1 MKLLLPLV
9 LRRAPGFLLA
19 LALSVLT
26 LAAGAGLLGVSGWFL
41 TGAALAG
48 AAGGFELFAPSAAVR
63 GLSFLRIGARYGER
77 MTGHA
82 VTLAMLSELR
92 STLFARLI
100 PLVPMKGV
108 AGRTGDFVARLTADI
123 EALDMVMLQA
133 VLPLLTACTAAA
145 GLALM
150 LWLTLPE
157 AVPVGVAGFAL
168 TALAVPLALVLG
180 GRRIGAATVA
190 ASSDLRVAALDA
202 VDGHADLVALGATE
216 AGIAR
221 FAEAAAGLRAARL
234 AEARRVALGPALA
247 QLGAGLTMAATLWLG
262 LGALAEGRISGPVL
276 TGVLLAILGLFEVT
290 GPILRGAG
298 RIGSALA
305 ASRRVSDIVATVPSI
320 RDPLVPARLPGE
332 GALVIDRVSYGYGI
346 DRPVLADISLEAQP
360 GERIAILGASGSG
373 KSTLLGLIMRLD
385 DVGAGAIRF
394 GGIDIRDAALA
405 DLHSHIALLTQDAP
419 VFIGTVRDN
428 LRIGSPFA
436 DDATLYTALGNAR
449 LAEFVRSL
457 PEGLDTWLGESGA
470 TLSAGQARRLC
481 LARTLLSPARL
492 ILLDE
497 PTAGLDGETEAEF
510 LGDLLTAT
518 EGRTLVVATHAA
530 LPRAAVDRIFKF
542 DDGRLVEASR

>member
-1 MKLLLPLV
+1 MRLLWPLV
-9 LRRAPGFLLA
+9 RRRAPGFLLA
-19 LALSVLT
+19 LFLSVAT

-48 AAGGFELFAPSAAVR
+48 IGATFELFAPSAAVR

-77 MTGHA
+77 MSGHA
-82 VTLAMLSELR
+82 TTLAMLSELR
-92 STLFARLI
+92 AALFARLI
-100 PLVPMKGV
+100 PLVPLKGV

-133 VLPLLTACTAAA
+133 VLPLATAVTAAL
-145 GLALM
+145 GLAAM
-150 LWLTLPE
+150 LWLTLPD
-157 AVPVGVAGFAL
+157 AVPVGLAGFAL

-180 GRRIGAATVA
+180 GRRIGTATVA
-190 ASSDLRVAALDA
+190 ASADLRIAALDGI
-202 VDGHADLVALGATE
+202 DGHADLTALGAVE
-216 AGIAR
+216 AGAAR
-221 FAEAAAGLRAARL
+221 FAEAAASLRTAKL
-234 AEARRVALGPALA
+234 AEARRIALGPAFA
-247 QLGAGLTMAATLWLG
+247 QLGAGLTMATTLWLG
-262 LGALAEGRISGPVL
+262 LGAVEAGRISGPVL

-298 RIGSALA
+298 RIGSAMA
-305 ASRRVSDIVATVPSI
+305 ASRRVSAIVTAEPAI
-320 RDPLVPARLPGE
+320 RDPLAPARLPHDGT
-332 GALVIDRVSYGYGI
+332 LVIDRVSYGYGD
-346 DRPVLADISLEAQP
+346 DRPVLQDLSLEARP
-360 GERIAILGASGSG
+360 GERIALLGASGSG
-373 KSTLLGLIMRLD
+373 KSTLLSLVMRLD

-405 DLHSHIALLTQDAP
+405 DLHTHVALLTQDAP

-449 LAEFVRSL
+449 LDGFVRGL
-457 PEGLDTWLGESGA
+457 PQGLDTWLGEAGA

-497 PTAGLDGETEAEF
+497 PTAGLDGETEAEL

-518 EGRTLVVATHAA
+518 EGRTLIVATHAA
-530 LPRAAVDRIFKF
+530 LPHAAVDRVFSF
-542 DDGRLVEASR
+542 ENGRLVAAG

>member
-1 MKLLLPLV
+1 MTLLWPLI
-9 LRRAPGFLLA
+9 RRRLPGFLLA
-19 LALSVLT
+19 LFLSVAT

-48 AAGGFELFAPSAAVR
+48 AGATFELFAPSAAVR

-82 VTLAMLSELR
+82 ATLAMLSELR
-92 STLFARLI
+92 AALFARLI
-100 PLVPMKGV
+100 PLVPLRGV

-123 EALDMVMLQA
+123 EALDMVVLQA
-133 VLPLLTACTAAA
+133 LLPLLTAVTAAL

-157 AVPVGVAGFAL
+157 AIPVGIAGFAL
-168 TALAVPLALVLG
+168 TALAVPLALVLA
-180 GRRIGAATVA
+180 GRGIGTATVA
-190 ASSDLRVAALDA
+190 ASSDLRIAALDGI
-202 VDGHADLVALGATE
+202 DGHADLTALGAVA
-216 AGIAR
+216 AGSAR
-221 FAEAAAGLRAARL
+221 FAEAATRLRRARL

-262 LGALAEGRISGPVL
+262 LGALEAGRISGPVL

-305 ASRRVSDIVATVPSI
+305 ASRRVSELVNAEPAI
-320 RDPLVPARLPGE
+320 RDPQVPARLPHDGT
-332 GALVIDRVSYGYGI
+332 LVLDSVGYGY
-346 DRPVLADISLEAQP
+346 DNARPVLDGVSLTVRP
-360 GERIAILGASGSG
+360 GERVAILGTSGSG
-373 KSTLLGLIMRLD
+373 KSTLLSLVMRLA
-385 DVGAGAIRF
+385 DVGSGAIRF
-394 GGIDIRDAALA
+394 GEIDVRDAALS
-405 DLHSHIALLTQDAP
+405 DLHTHIALLTQDAP
-419 VFIGTVRDN
+419 VFIGTVREN

-449 LAEFVRSL
+449 LDGFVRGL

-497 PTAGLDGETEAEF
+497 PTAGLDGETEAEL

-518 EGRTLVVATHAA
+518 EGRTLIVATHAA
-530 LPRAAVDRIFKF
+530 LPDGAVDRVLRL
-542 DDGRLVEASR
+542 DQGRLVEGR